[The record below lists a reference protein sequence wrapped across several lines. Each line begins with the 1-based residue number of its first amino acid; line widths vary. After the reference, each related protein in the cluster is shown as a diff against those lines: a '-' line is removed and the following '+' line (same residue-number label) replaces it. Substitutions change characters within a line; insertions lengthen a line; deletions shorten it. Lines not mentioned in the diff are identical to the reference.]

1 MFGYLPVSS
10 SFVMKTWLYNLL
22 VVLVCFV
29 CTLPLH
35 YLAKSFISNWEQ
47 HIFKYISTLDNL
59 YRYQI
64 NSIFEG
70 NKPKKS
76 VILS

>member
-1 MFGYLPVSS
+1 MN
-10 SFVMKTWLYNLL
+10 TWLYNLL

-35 YLAKSFISNWEQ
+35 YLAKDFVSNWEH
-47 HIFKYISTLDNL
+47 HIFKYISTLDHL

-70 NKPKKS
+70 AKPKKS